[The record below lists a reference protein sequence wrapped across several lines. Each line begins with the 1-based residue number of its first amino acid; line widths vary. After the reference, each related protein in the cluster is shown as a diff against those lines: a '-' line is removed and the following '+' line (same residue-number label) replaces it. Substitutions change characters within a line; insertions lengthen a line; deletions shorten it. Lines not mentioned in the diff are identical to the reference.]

1 MGLARAAVRIG
12 TSLLVG
18 IAVLG
23 AVAGCSA
30 AGSAPTEG
38 PTSVSTTPATT
49 TPTPSA
55 TATAGPS
62 TVAFASLAVGACL
75 TLPAGSDQ
83 QAPATAPVVP
93 CAQAHTSE
101 VYALPGLPDPAFPG
115 DDTVTAQSDDACQN
129 AFAGYVGVDVYD
141 TQLNFSTF
149 TPSQADWA
157 AGMTHATCVV
167 FSTQGDTT
175 GSVKGIGS
183 GMPPVAG

>member
-1 MGLARAAVRIG
+1 MGSVR
-12 TSLLVG
+12 TVVRVSTLLLVG
-18 IAVLG
+18 AAVLG

-30 AGSAPTEG
+30 AGSVPTKA
-38 PTSVSTTPATT
+38 PTSVTTTTPAS

-55 TATAGPS
+55 AATAGPS
-62 TVAFASLAVGACL
+62 TVAFASLAIGDCL

-83 QAPATAPVVP
+83 EAPATAPVVP
-93 CAQAHTSE
+93 CAQAHSSE
-101 VYALPGLPDPAFPG
+101 VYALPGLQGSAFPG
-115 DDTVTAQSDDACQN
+115 DDTVTAQADDACQS

-149 TPSQADWA
+149 TPSQADWN
-157 AGMTHATCVV
+157 AGLTHATCVV

-175 GSVKGIGS
+175 GSVRGIGS